1 MAWMGRGA
9 VVGPP
14 PFNVEVGMR
23 RADGFTVMELLV
35 VLAILGILL
44 AITMPDLFAVRRQAD
59 MPRLARQI
67 ARDSQLC
74 RQEALVSLRNVGLVF
89 YESQGKWAYRMV
101 EDGNYNGI
109 LRKDFLAGR
118 DRAIGPNVWV
128 EFLSAGTRVGVP
140 PSWEVPDPGGTG
152 VLRGDGYRLGNS
164 NIMSFSKFGHATPC
178 SVYFNDGRERMMAIR
193 INGQTGRIRALEWR
207 RGWRAWKEITL

>member
-1 MAWMGRGA
+1 
-9 VVGPP
+9 
-14 PFNVEVGMR
+14 MR
-23 RADGFTVMELLV
+23 RTDGFTVMELLA

-44 AITMPDLFAVRRQAD
+44 AITAPDLFVVRRQVD

-67 ARDSQLC
+67 AKDAQLC
-74 RQEALVSLRNVGLVF
+74 RQEALVSLRNIGLVF
-89 YESQGKWAYRMV
+89 YENQGRWAYRMV

-118 DRAIGPNVWV
+118 DRAIGPAVWV

-140 PSWEVPDPGGTG
+140 PSWEAPDPAGTG
-152 VLRGDGYRLGNS
+152 VLSDDGYRLGNS

-178 SVYFNDGRERMMAIR
+178 SIYFNDGRERMLAIR